1 MKRRDGFVWT
11 VSLAAASV
19 IGCGSPVVDP
29 GRAVNRFPP
38 PMQQPASPSE
48 LPTLEAHE
56 VQQVPAESV
65 FNLPNESNT
74 ATYHTVQSGETLSN
88 IAKRLRRQHGQT
100 SFGQRTGCVCPA
112 QVSAVAVHPQ
122 VVRMWLFC
130 SSEDNQSCRTKRCG
144 LHGG

>member
-29 GRAVNRFPP
+29 GRAVTRFPP
-38 PMQQPASPSE
+38 PMQQPARPSE

-88 IAKRLRRQHGQT
+88 IAKRYGVSTDKLRSANGLDA
-100 SFGQRTGCVCPA
+100 SA
-112 QVSAVAVHPQ
+112 QLKSQQLLYIP
-122 VVRMWLFC
+122 
-130 SSEDNQSCRTKRCG
+130 K
-144 LHGG
+144 